1 MKRMNFKGHFA
12 CLMMAL
18 AITSCSQELVVN
30 EEVGTATLT
39 FNVSPYEK
47 TPMDASTRAVAA
59 KDAVSRISLALF
71 KDGNAVISRNQTYG
85 GSSDTSFGTMEM
97 TVSFGTYQLVVV
109 GHKGSA
115 DATITSPTNITFANN
130 ELSDTFYYYETI
142 TVNKDSEKNLSIVLQ
157 HAVARFRLA
166 TQDKFPSNISQFTFT
181 INGGGTALD
190 ATTGT
195 AVATA
200 SQTKVYNV
208 SSYAGREV
216 PYIQVYSIMNSANEE
231 PLNITATA
239 TDVDGNIIA
248 SQTFQNVPMQRGYS
262 TTYKGYFFANNGTWN
277 ITVDDAYTEK
287 DEYNF

>member
-1 MKRMNFKGHFA
+1 MKTKIFYGHLA

-18 AITSCSQELVVN
+18 TITSCSQEPVVN
-30 EEVGTATLT
+30 EEVGLATLT

-71 KDGNAVISRNQTYG
+71 KDGNAVVSQNQTYG
-85 GSSDTSFGTMEM
+85 GNSDTTFGTMEM

-115 DATITSPTNITFANN
+115 DATITSPTNITFAND
-130 ELSDTFYYYETI
+130 ELTDTFYYYETI
-142 TVNKDSEKNLSIVLQ
+142 TVTKDSEKNLSIVLQ
-157 HAVARFRLA
+157 HAVARFRLV
-166 TQDKFPSNISQFTFT
+166 TQDKFPSNIDKLTFT
-181 INGGGTALD
+181 IDGGGTALD

-195 AVATA
+195 AVATS

-208 SSYAGREV
+208 SSYAGKEV
-216 PYIQVYSIMNSANEE
+216 PYVQIYSIMSSANEE
-231 PLNITATA
+231 PLTITVTA
-239 TDVDGNIIA
+239 TDADGNNIA

>member
-1 MKRMNFKGHFA
+1 MKTKNLKGHFA
-12 CLMMAL
+12 CLMMVL

-30 EEVGTATLT
+30 EEVGLATLT

-130 ELSDTFYYYETI
+130 ELSDTFYYYATI
-142 TVNKDSEKNLSIVLQ
+142 TVTKDSDKNLSIVLQ
-157 HAVARFRLA
+157 HAVARFRLV
-166 TQDKFPSNISQFTFT
+166 TQDVFPSNIDKLSFT
-181 INGGGTALD
+181 IEGGGTALD

-200 SQTKVYNV
+200 SQTKVYTV
-208 SSYAGREV
+208 SSYAGKEV
-216 PYIQVYSIMNSANEE
+216 PFVQVYSILNSANEE
-231 PLNITATA
+231 QLTITATA
-239 TDVDGNIIA
+239 TDVNGNIIA

>member
-1 MKRMNFKGHFA
+1 
-12 CLMMAL
+12 
-18 AITSCSQELVVN
+18 
-30 EEVGTATLT
+30 
-39 FNVSPYEK
+39 
-47 TPMDASTRAVAA
+47 
-59 KDAVSRISLALF
+59 
-71 KDGNAVISRNQTYG
+71 
-85 GSSDTSFGTMEM
+85 
-97 TVSFGTYQLVVV
+97 
-109 GHKGSA
+109 
-115 DATITSPTNITFANN
+115 
-130 ELSDTFYYYETI
+130 
-142 TVNKDSEKNLSIVLQ
+142 
-157 HAVARFRLA
+157 
-166 TQDKFPSNISQFTFT
+166 
-181 INGGGTALD
+181 LD

-208 SSYAGREV
+208 SSYAGKEV

-231 PLNITATA
+231 PLTITATA

>member
-1 MKRMNFKGHFA
+1 MKAFIFYGHLV
-12 CLMMAL
+12 CLMMAM

-30 EEVGTATLT
+30 EEVGLATLT

-71 KDGNAVISRNQTYG
+71 QNGNAVVSQNQTYG
-85 GSSDTSFGTMEM
+85 GSSDTTFGTMEM

-109 GHKGSA
+109 GHKGNA

-142 TVNKDSEKNLSIVLQ
+142 TVTKDSEKNLSIVLQ
-157 HAVARFRLA
+157 HAVARFRLV
-166 TQDKFPSNISQFTFT
+166 TQDKFPSNIDKLTFT
-181 INGGGTALD
+181 IEGGGTALK

-195 AVATA
+195 AVATS
-200 SQTKVYNV
+200 SQTKAYNV
-208 SSYAGREV
+208 SSYAGKEV
-216 PYIQVYSIMNSANEE
+216 PYVQIYSIMNSANEE
-231 PLNITATA
+231 PLTITATA
-239 TDVDGNIIA
+239 TDAEDNIIA

-262 TTYKGYFFANNGTWN
+262 TTYKGYFFTNNGTWN